1 MDQKMRR
8 RRVCEKLALVPGK
21 LDHATIAA
29 YSVADRKKAL
39 QGFTGDKTDPNEG
52 WDMLPPL
59 GMGLRAPCASTE
71 DLTCYE
77 DSPGM
82 TSDEDEDD
90 HDQGS
95 GAKPKIKADPDATPT
110 PSGSLC
116 STPSLNCGSL
126 AATPVHHPKSDIG
139 LCFQDVNRNEA

>member
-1 MDQKMRR
+1 
-8 RRVCEKLALVPGK
+8 
-21 LDHATIAA
+21 
-29 YSVADRKKAL
+29 
-39 QGFTGDKTDPNEG
+39 
-52 WDMLPPL
+52 MLPPL
-59 GMGLRAPCASTE
+59 GMGLRAPCASSE

-82 TSDEDEDD
+82 TSDEDEDVED
-90 HDQGS
+90 ES
-95 GAKPKIKADPDATPT
+95 KVKKAKKAEADPDATPT

-116 STPSLNCGSL
+116 STASLNCGSL